1 MLSKYPFLQ
10 GTQTLNA
17 YITHPNLNQIM
28 KHTHISSE
36 FFIRMVGALLAMAVF
51 STFGI
56 TLAEYLNRPATS
68 LGIILALFGFLT
80 GIIITP
86 YLTTRPIRR
95 IRNNLINMPPERLTA
110 VIIGTL
116 VGLLAGGLFSIPLS
130 FLPSPF
136 REILPLA
143 SVIVFSYLSATI
155 FALRQHDLKTFFT
168 NFQPIGM
175 VNRTMTNSDG
185 YSIPTNEL
193 DEGVILLDTSVIID
207 GRITDIS
214 KTGFVRS
221 TLLIPAFILRE
232 LQHIADSADP
242 LRRNRGRRG
251 LDVLTILQE
260 EAPIPVRI
268 TDMDAPEAREA
279 DSKLVVLAKQ
289 LHCPIMT
296 NDYNLNRVAEL
307 QGVTVMNINDLAN
320 AVKAAHLPG
329 EDLDVKVIQ
338 EGRELGQGV
347 GYLEDGT
354 MVVVEDGV
362 NHLNKSV
369 TVIVT
374 KVLQTTAGRMVFA
387 RFPTK
392 NERDSSRRNYP
403 QDNG

>member
-1 MLSKYPFLQ
+1 
-10 GTQTLNA
+10 
-17 YITHPNLNQIM
+17 M
-28 KHTHISSE
+28 KNTHISSE
-36 FFIRMVGALLAMAVF
+36 FFIRVVGALFTTALF
-51 STFGI
+51 STFGL
-56 TLAEYLNRPATS
+56 TLAEYLNEPATS
-68 LGIILALFGFLT
+68 LAVILGLGGFLV
-80 GIIITP
+80 GILLTP
-86 YLTTRPIRR
+86 YVTTRPIRR
-95 IRNNLINMPPERLTA
+95 LRNHLINMPPERLTA
-110 VIIGTL
+110 VIIGVL

-130 FLPSPF
+130 FLPSPL

-143 SVIVFSYLSATI
+143 SVIVFSYLSATL
-155 FALRQHDLKTFFT
+155 FALRQNDIKTFFS

-175 VNRTMTNSDG
+175 APRTAVGESYNLPS
-185 YSIPTNEL
+185 NQLE
-193 DEGVILLDTSVIID
+193 EGVILLDTSVIID

-221 TLLIPAFILRE
+221 TLLIPSFILRE

-329 EDLDVKVIQ
+329 EDLVVKVIQ

-387 RFPTK
+387 RFPTQ
-392 NERDSSRRNYP
+392 NERDSARRNYAP
-403 QDNG
+403 NNL